1 MRKLFWILIM
11 IFLLTGCAA
20 MAESKTVYLPDQ
32 SVTVRVY
39 GTAVVERTPNTVVY
53 SITSPS
59 DHDVVWL
66 YTGGQI
72 SGDRPGKATVT
83 LTEYAQDTDTYY
95 VTKVK
100 VTVLPRLSEI
110 NHTWDKSA
118 NSEAFHQYSA
128 LNGYLFPVGLE
139 FSYRIVYSYAGV
151 EYPVT
156 FRSSNPHVASID
168 QNGWVTCLSAG
179 TTVLEAYCPELETGT
194 TTFITVYSANTGG
207 NMWGSFQP
215 ADPGATAKVYAE
227 PTTASKLLFT
237 FNGNTKAPDGRDLII
252 SFLAKEEYWC
262 KITCE
267 LGTGWVSNEYFNF
280 SQGNPYESP
289 SLEEGEKIEGMPT
302 DEAYKSFEV
311 GSTVYA
317 SGSKPWIY
325 KKMDRASNVLAR
337 LERAEPVTVLSQ
349 SSGWLKVRHGS
360 TVGYMTLTSVSTQ
373 PREKVP
379 NRELGF
385 PCTMYVF
392 CSEEMDMVLF
402 SQPGRG
408 VLRDLPNG
416 TRVTALAYVSRDH
429 YDYIQVEVDGQIGYV
444 NERYLTTID
453 PDATDQEAAP
463 VLTAQDAL
471 SILQLDA
478 GWSVSIDRERLDV
491 NLDGMVNMQDALLI
505 LSYLS
510 GEPCSIYE

>member
-1 MRKLFWILIM
+1 MRKLFWILILF
-11 IFLLTGCAA
+11 FLLTSCIA

-39 GTAVVERTPNTVVY
+39 GTVVVERTPNTVVY

-59 DHDVVWL
+59 DHDIVWL

-83 LTEYAQDTDTYY
+83 LTEYEQDTDTYY
-95 VTKVK
+95 VTKVN

-110 NHTWDKSA
+110 DHTWDKSA
-118 NSEAFHQYSA
+118 NSEAFHRYSA

-194 TTFITVYSANTGG
+194 TTSITVYSANTGG
-207 NMWGSFQP
+207 NMWGAFQP

-289 SLEEGEKIEGMPT
+289 RLEEGEKIEGMPT
-302 DEAYKSFEV
+302 DETYKTFEI

-317 SGSKPWIY
+317 NKSEAWIY
-325 KKMDRASNVLAR
+325 KKQDPASDILVRLEYNEPLTVLA
-337 LERAEPVTVLSQ
+337 Q
-349 SSGWLKVRHGS
+349 SDSWLKVRYGS
-360 TVGYMTLTSVSTQ
+360 TVGYIKLHAVSTQ
-373 PREKVP
+373 PGEKAPAREVS
-379 NRELGF
+379 F

-392 CSEEMDMVLF
+392 CSSELDMALF
-402 SQPGRG
+402 AQPGWS
-408 VLRDLPNG
+408 VLRYLPSG
-416 TRVTALAYVSRDH
+416 TPVTALAYIQGDH
-429 YDYIQVEVDGQIGYV
+429 YDFIQVEVDGQTGYI
-444 NERYLTTID
+444 NERYVTEINPNASEENPEPPLN
-453 PDATDQEAAP
+453 
-463 VLTAQDAL
+463 LQDAL
-471 SILQLDA
+471 TVLQLTA
-478 GWSVSIDRERLDV
+478 GWSISIDQKRLDA
-491 NLDGMVNMQDALLI
+491 NLDGKVDLQDALLLLHS
-505 LSYLS
+505 LSS
-510 GEPCSIYE
+510 K